1 MSEPARSRASWIA
14 LWVVLLASVPASV
27 VHGQEQPPASATP
40 GRIVT
45 DVRDVTITVSDLARS
60 LTFYRTLGFEST
72 GSSTLPPRAPLG
84 PEFSMLPGAPTTARV
99 RAVVLTIPG
108 NGFAL
113 RLVEFS
119 GVGRKAAPSRM
130 QDVGAVR
137 FGVVVRRIDATFAD
151 LTKMGAPVVTQAGS
165 PVLFPQGGGGT
176 VRAVAL
182 RDPDGVL
189 IELLQIDPAPATGAA
204 ASGRVLNARFVV
216 CARDAFRSLGFY
228 QTVFG
233 LEQEK
238 IAFWDPEK
246 KPIRVEWNASPG
258 SLNVFDTPAAQFRF
272 VLGHFPGLPD
282 LWEFTEYK
290 DIERRQLRPDV
301 FDPGAIVLSL
311 TVRDLDAVLRAF
323 QASGGALVSSR
334 GQDGRGSQG
343 VVFVRDLDGLLLEL
357 IPPRGN

>member
-1 MSEPARSRASWIA
+1 M
-14 LWVVLLASVPASV
+14 
-27 VHGQEQPPASATP
+27 
-40 GRIVT
+40 
-45 DVRDVTITVSDLARS
+45 
-60 LTFYRTLGFEST
+60 
-72 GSSTLPPRAPLG
+72 
-84 PEFSMLPGAPTTARV
+84 
-99 RAVVLTIPG
+99 
-108 NGFAL
+108 
-113 RLVEFS
+113 
-119 GVGRKAAPSRM
+119 
-130 QDVGAVR
+130 
-137 FGVVVRRIDATFAD
+137 
-151 LTKMGAPVVTQAGS
+151 
-165 PVLFPQGGGGT
+165 
-176 VRAVAL
+176 
-182 RDPDGVL
+182 L

-204 ASGRVLNARFVV
+204 PGGRVLNARFVL

-323 QASGGALVSSR
+323 QASGGTLVSSR
-334 GQDGRGSQG
+334 GQDGGGSQG
-343 VVFVRDLDGLLLEL
+343 AVLYG
-357 IPPRGN
+357 ISMGCCSN

>member
-1 MSEPARSRASWIA
+1 
-14 LWVVLLASVPASV
+14 
-27 VHGQEQPPASATP
+27 
-40 GRIVT
+40 
-45 DVRDVTITVSDLARS
+45 
-60 LTFYRTLGFEST
+60 
-72 GSSTLPPRAPLG
+72 
-84 PEFSMLPGAPTTARV
+84 MLPGAPPTARV
-99 RAVVLTIPG
+99 RAVVVKIPG

-113 RLVEFS
+113 RLAEFS
-119 GVGRKAAPSRM
+119 GVGRKAAPGRM

-137 FGVVVRRIDATFAD
+137 FGVVVRRIEATFAE
-151 LTKMGAPVVTQAGS
+151 LTKIGAAVVTQSGS

-189 IELLQIDPAPATGAA
+189 IELLQIDPTPATSAA
-204 ASGRVLNARFVV
+204 ASGRVLNARFVL
-216 CARDAFRSLGFY
+216 CARDAFQSLGFY

-258 SLNVFDTPAAQFRF
+258 SLNVFDTPGAQFRF

-323 QASGGALVSSR
+323 QASGGTSCRRGARTALRAPCSCGISM
-334 GQDGRGSQG
+334 GCCS
-343 VVFVRDLDGLLLEL
+343 
-357 IPPRGN
+357 N